1 VRLAEFVLT
10 VAICG
15 FLSVFVSPPAAE
27 AKDNKPPAPTW
38 PPLAEDEEYVIQVH
52 YPTDSSGHKI
62 TQQITLNKKDC
73 ERNGNRV
80 EEKENAN
87 SLVTAECHADG
98 SILIQRTTL
107 KPIGLGKQELN
118 LLPVGTSRFEFLQ
131 GGKSYPDIKINVN
144 RLKHVQP

>member
-1 VRLAEFVLT
+1 MRLADFVLT
-10 VAICG
+10 
-15 FLSVFVSPPAAE
+15 AALLGLLPVLAMPLAAQ
-27 AKDNKPPAPTW
+27 AKDNKPAPPTW
-38 PPLAEDEEYVIQVH
+38 PPLAEDEEYLIQVH

-62 TQQITLNKKDC
+62 TQQITLNRKDC
-73 ERNGNRV
+73 ERNGNRA

-98 SILIQRTTL
+98 GLLIQRTTL

-118 LLPVGTSRFEFLQ
+118 LLPVGTSRFEFFQ

-144 RLKHVQP
+144 RLKRGQP